1 MEPHQSTTPFG
12 RRPLTLA
19 HVASQATAKAR
30 PPEKFA
36 HKWTVFR
43 AICATRSRLGVSERA
58 LTVLDALLTFHPE
71 TVLGGEDLVVF
82 PSNRQLSLRAHGMAP
97 ATLRR
102 HLAVL
107 VDAGLIVRRDSPNG
121 KRYARKDGAGELE
134 VAFGF
139 DLSPLVARADE
150 FETLAEAV
158 RAEERALKRVRE
170 RITIC
175 RRDIAKMIVTGM
187 EEGVPTTGTGQGP
200 ADWTAIHELFRSMVV
215 RIPRT
220 ATREELEPAA
230 DDLALLSAEVLNLLE
245 THVNSQNISANES
258 QTERHIQNSKPN
270 LLIDLEPSLRKGRVD
285 DLGSL
290 DQELSAPQKSQD
302 VPDTKTERAATP
314 IKAYPLGMVLDACP
328 DIVDYAKDG
337 VNSWRDLIATAGLA
351 RAALGISADAWRE
364 AQDAMGA
371 GDAAVM
377 IAAILQKGEAIGSPG
392 GYLRALSVKARAK
405 EFSIGPVL
413 MALLRGKLTKMG
425 RSHNAA
431 G

>member
-1 MEPHQSTTPFG
+1 MQTNSTTPFG

-19 HVASQATAKAR
+19 MVASQATAKAR
-30 PPEKFA
+30 PPEQFT

-43 AICATRSRLGVSERA
+43 AICAAKAHLGVSERA

-71 TVLGGEDLVVF
+71 TVLAGEDLVVF

-102 HLAVL
+102 HLAGL

-134 VAFGF
+134 IAFGF
-139 DLSPLVARADE
+139 DLAPLVARTKE
-150 FETLAEAV
+150 FEALADAV
-158 RAEERALKRVRE
+158 RAEERALRRLRE

-175 RRDIAKMIVTGM
+175 RRDIAKMIVTGI
-187 EEGVPTTGTGQGP
+187 EEGVPTHRAGQG
-200 ADWTAIHELFRSMVV
+200 AEGWAAIHDLFRSMVA

-220 ATREELEPAA
+220 ATRDELEPLA
-230 DDLALLSAEVLNLLE
+230 DELAMLSAEVLSLLE

-258 QTERHIQNSKPN
+258 QNERHIQNSNPN
-270 LLIDLEPSLRKGRVD
+270 LRLDLEPVLRNDGGD
-285 DLGSL
+285 DPGLL
-290 DQELSAPQKSQD
+290 NADQSAPQPALAK
-302 VPDTKTERAATP
+302 EGL
-314 IKAYPLGMVLDACP
+314 KARPVEAPTRSYPLGMVLDACP
-328 DIVDYAKDG
+328 DIADYAKDG
-337 VNSWRDLIATAGLA
+337 INSWRDLMATAGLA

-364 AQDAMGA
+364 AQEAMGA

-392 GYLRALSVKARAK
+392 GYLRALSAKARAK
-405 EFSIGPVL
+405 EFSIGPAL
-413 MALLRGKLTKMG
+413 MALLRGKLVKDG
-425 RSHNAA
+425 RPRNAT

>member
-1 MEPHQSTTPFG
+1 MEPHIPTTPFG

-19 HVASQATAKAR
+19 HVASQAVAKAR

-36 HKWTVFR
+36 HKWNVFR
-43 AICATRSRLGVSERA
+43 AICAARTRLAVSERA
-58 LTVLDALLTFHPE
+58 LAVLDALLTFHPE
-71 TVLGGEDLVVF
+71 TVLAGEDLVVF

-121 KRYARKDGAGELE
+121 KRYARKDGAGEVE
-134 VAFGF
+134 ITFGF

-150 FETLAEAV
+150 FESLAEAV

-175 RRDIAKMIVTGM
+175 RRDIAKMIATGI
-187 EEGVPTTGTGQGP
+187 EEGAPTRRAGQGP
-200 ADWTAIHELFRSMVV
+200 ANWAAVHDLFRGMVA

-220 ATREELEPAA
+220 ATREELEPVA
-230 DDLALLSAEVLNLLE
+230 DELAILSAEVLNLLE
-245 THVNSQNISANES
+245 SHINSQNISANES
-258 QTERHIQNSKPN
+258 QTERHIQNSNPN
-270 LLIDLEPSLRKGRVD
+270 SPIDLEPSLQKGRAD
-285 DLGSL
+285 DPGSIVS
-290 DQELSAPQKSQD
+290 EPSAPQRTQEQGGANATRVS
-302 VPDTKTERAATP
+302 AAT
-314 IKAYPLGMVLDACP
+314 KAYPLGMVLEACP
-328 DIVDYAKDG
+328 DIDDYAKDG
-337 VNSWRDLIATAGLA
+337 IGSWRDLIATAGLA

-364 AQDAMGA
+364 AQETMGP
-371 GDAAVM
+371 GDAAVI
-377 IAAILQKGEAIGSPG
+377 IAAILQKGEAISSPG
-392 GYLRALSVKARAK
+392 GYLRALSAKARAK

-413 MALLRGKLTKMG
+413 MALLRGKLAKGG
-425 RSHNAA
+425 RGRHAT